1 MKIELHSHT
10 SRYSPCAT
18 DSPRKLIKRFVKCQY
33 DAIFLTEHNR
43 VWPEEELR
51 DIRKK
56 FPRMMIFPGVELSIS
71 EESSQQAQH
80 LVVLGTNDPTYL
92 AMRQPR
98 EILDRARQEGL
109 LTILAHP
116 FRWEGSARMIEEGLR
131 PDALEFRTNNHTA
144 EHGKK
149 SQETAASLGIP
160 LVNAGDT
167 HCRDFIN
174 RFWIETQR
182 DLTEARDIR
191 QIVLEGAYQNR
202 SASEL

>member
-18 DSPRKLIKRFVKCQY
+18 DSPRKLMKHFAKCHY
-33 DAIFLTEHNR
+33 DAMFLTEHNQ

-56 FPRMMIFPGVELSIS
+56 FPHLMIFPGVELSIGD
-71 EESSQQAQH
+71 ESSQHTQH
-80 LVVLGTNDPTYL
+80 LVVLGTSNPAYL
-92 AMRQPR
+92 AMRQPS
-98 EILDRARQEGL
+98 EILDRARSEGL

-116 FRWEGSARMIEEGLR
+116 FRWEGSSRMLDEGLR

-144 EHGKK
+144 EQGK
-149 SQETAASLGIP
+149 SSLQAAETMGIP

-174 RFWIETQR
+174 RFWIETRR
-182 DLTEARDIR
+182 DLVEARDIR

-202 SASEL
+202 SAPDL